1 MIQSLV
7 GMFKDLM
14 LFGSFVSINSG
25 FPMPLSAE
33 KEAEYIQKSLSG
45 DKEATEILIKHN
57 LRLVAHIAKK
67 YQNYPDTDELISV
80 GSIGLI
86 KAVSTFNP
94 QHGAGL
100 ATYAARCIENEILM
114 MLRAGKKHLGNVSL
128 SDAVGTDKDGGEL
141 TLLDLLAEND
151 ENVIA
156 NVETKLQIEK
166 IMEVIRKVLSP
177 REYQILVLRYGIGGG
192 PELTQK
198 EVAKKFG
205 ISRSYVSR
213 IEKKALDKIR
223 EEIKD
228 EF

>member
-1 MIQSLV
+1 M
-7 GMFKDLM
+7 
-14 LFGSFVSINSG
+14 
-25 FPMPLSAE
+25 
-33 KEAEYIQKSLSG
+33 
-45 DKEATEILIKHN
+45 
-57 LRLVAHIAKK
+57 
-67 YQNYPDTDELISV
+67 
-80 GSIGLI
+80 
-86 KAVSTFNP
+86 
-94 QHGAGL
+94 
-100 ATYAARCIENEILM
+100 
-114 MLRAGKKHLGNVSL
+114 
-128 SDAVGTDKDGGEL
+128 
-141 TLLDLLAEND
+141 
-151 ENVIA
+151 
-156 NVETKLQIEK
+156 QIEK

>member
-14 LFGSFVSINSG
+14 LFGSFVSVNSG

-166 IMEVIRKVLSP
+166 IMEVIIRSL
-177 REYQILVLRYGIGGG
+177 LVIWKR
-192 PELTQK
+192 
-198 EVAKKFG
+198 
-205 ISRSYVSR
+205 
-213 IEKKALDKIR
+213 
-223 EEIKD
+223 
-228 EF
+228 

>member
-1 MIQSLV
+1 MDYLCYADGNDYIGSLGGMVANEVFSDVFV
-7 GMFKDLM
+7 GYGENGYNYD
-14 LFGSFVSINSG
+14 FG
-25 FPMPLSAE
+25 
-33 KEAEYIQKSLSG
+33 
-45 DKEATEILIKHN
+45 
-57 LRLVAHIAKK
+57 
-67 YQNYPDTDELISV
+67 ELKL
-80 GSIGLI
+80 GSI
-86 KAVSTFNP
+86 
-94 QHGAGL
+94 
-100 ATYAARCIENEILM
+100 E
-114 MLRAGKKHLGNVSL
+114 GNVWEDRNDNGVI
-128 SDAVGTDKDGGEL
+128 DAG
-141 TLLDLLAEND
+141 

-192 PELTQK
+192 PELTKK

>member
-1 MIQSLV
+1 
-7 GMFKDLM
+7 
-14 LFGSFVSINSG
+14 
-25 FPMPLSAE
+25 
-33 KEAEYIQKSLSG
+33 
-45 DKEATEILIKHN
+45 
-57 LRLVAHIAKK
+57 
-67 YQNYPDTDELISV
+67 
-80 GSIGLI
+80 
-86 KAVSTFNP
+86 
-94 QHGAGL
+94 
-100 ATYAARCIENEILM
+100 